1 MRRRRC
7 SRHRRSRVE
16 AVIRSFGAD
25 EEAIQ
30 VVLDERRATCQH
42 ISLEGDPVE
51 GAEDRVFSVVDF
63 RGFFHA
69 DNGANDRTKNKQTR
83 ARPVIDTAPF
93 RGESPHLQQRLAE
106 F

>member
-1 MRRRRC
+1 
-7 SRHRRSRVE
+7 V
-16 AVIRSFGAD
+16 
-25 EEAIQ
+25 
-30 VVLDERRATCQH
+30 
-42 ISLEGDPVE
+42 